1 MRSWFLPLVITV
13 LGLLGVLT
21 LRSVAPQL
29 AAQQL
34 VYLALGLLIFSFV
47 SQWSYHRWNDWRWGL
62 YALLVVGLCIP
73 LAIGQTTRG
82 IAAWI
87 DIGGW
92 FSIQPSQ
99 LAIPIVGL
107 VVAELVTKTKLKVR
121 DFMWLGLVI
130 GVPAILIA
138 LEPDL
143 GTLIVYLA
151 SMGSVLFVSHLEWR
165 WIVGAVGLA
174 IVVAVTSWHWW
185 LVPYQKARITSFLN
199 TSSNQDASYN
209 ARQALIAVGSGQLL
223 GRGLGQGIQSHLRFL
238 PERQTDFIFASL
250 AEELGFS
257 GAAVVVISYGLL
269 LWSLHRIADHSTD
282 AAASYYCYAISG
294 MIMVQV
300 MINIGMNMGLVP
312 ITGITLP
319 FVSYGGSSF
328 LAVSLSF
335 GVVQA
340 ISRWHQQLKE
350 LHLT

>member
-1 MRSWFLPLVITV
+1 MRSWLLPLVITV
-13 LGLLGVLT
+13 MGLLGVLT

-29 AAQQL
+29 AIQQL
-34 VYLALGLLIFSFV
+34 VYLVLGVIIFSFV
-47 SQWSYHRWNDWRWGL
+47 SQWSYHRLSAWRWGL
-62 YALLVVGLCIP
+62 YVLLVIGLCIP

-99 LAIPIVGL
+99 LAIPFVGL
-107 VVAELVTKTKLKVR
+107 VVAELVTKTKLQVK
-121 DFMWLGLVI
+121 DFVGLGVVI
-130 GVPAILIA
+130 GVPAILVA

-151 SMGSVLFVSHLEWR
+151 SMGSMLFVSHVQWR
-165 WIVGAVGLA
+165 WIVGVGAIA

-185 LVPYQKARITSFLN
+185 LAPYQKARITSFLN

-250 AEELGFS
+250 AEELGFL
-257 GAAVVVISYGLL
+257 GAAVVLSGYGLL
-269 LWSLHRIADHSTD
+269 LWSLHRIADQSTD
-282 AAASYYCYAISG
+282 VAASYYCYAISG
-294 MIMVQV
+294 MLMVQV

-328 LAVSLSF
+328 LAVCLSF
-335 GVVQA
+335 GIVQA